1 MTSPIT
7 RRRRIVALAAV
18 GAGLALTPVAAMAA
32 SASPTINAPM
42 ATAAATTTT
51 VKAKTTTTTTPT
63 TTRTYE
69 VIAGTFTTKAAA
81 DKRLAAIT
89 AAKIKGLTEVKIG
102 KTVTRYRIED
112 KPLTKVAAQA
122 KVKELHT
129 AKFFAYFVIN

>member
-7 RRRRIVALAAV
+7 RRRRIVAIAAV

-32 SASPTINAPM
+32 SASPTINAST
-42 ATAAATTTT
+42 ATAATTTT